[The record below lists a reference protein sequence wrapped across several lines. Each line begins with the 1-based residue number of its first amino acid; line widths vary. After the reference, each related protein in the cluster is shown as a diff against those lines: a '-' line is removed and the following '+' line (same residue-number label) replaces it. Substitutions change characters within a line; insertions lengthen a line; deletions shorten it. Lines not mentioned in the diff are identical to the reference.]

1 MENNRVKVKIYGQE
15 YVVAGEKSKEEIIQV
30 AAHVDMKM
38 QEIADA
44 AKSAGASPSNVAALA
59 AINISSEYFQALEE
73 IEDLKRMNLQLEKDA
88 QHYVQLW
95 DESKKNYMD
104 YKEETQAVV
113 LQKDEMLNQLRQREE
128 EIQQLKSEVESA
140 KAQAQSNMESVV
152 KEIEDKCRELENS
165 FFDLQMENLQLK
177 KELGKQKNNG

>member
-73 IEDLKRMNLQLEKDA
+73 IEDLKRMNLQLEEDA

-113 LQKDEMLNQLRQREE
+113 LQKEEMMNQLRQRDD

-140 KAQAQSNMESVV
+140 KTQAQSNMESVV

-177 KELGKQKNNG
+177 KELGKQKSNG